1 MGNVALSSVLTIFNM
16 VIIISVVKEVRL
28 KSRTAMNMMK
38 FMQQSADV
46 KEMDGD
52 GFRETFDDS
61 TGMLMTTNPL
71 RRGIVSDARTAEVS
85 AGDDLA
91 PNERHTQAGPGDG
104 KETTREDATLEDVHT
119 FGDDDNT
126 AVHVGN
132 DVIRRLLSICT
143 RTDVD
148 AWAHEWV
155 RNGMRIPK
163 GLKRAATT
171 LNISTI
177 EVEEW
182 LSRSAAAGAQNGAPT
197 AKSDV
202 PIAVRILDPSSSA
215 VSMSVAGGTGE
226 IQSDL
231 I

>member
-1 MGNVALSSVLTIFNM
+1 
-16 VIIISVVKEVRL
+16 
-28 KSRTAMNMMK
+28 
-38 FMQQSADV
+38 
-46 KEMDGD
+46 
-52 GFRETFDDS
+52 
-61 TGMLMTTNPL
+61 
-71 RRGIVSDARTAEVS
+71 
-85 AGDDLA
+85 
-91 PNERHTQAGPGDG
+91 
-104 KETTREDATLEDVHT
+104 
-119 FGDDDNT
+119 
-126 AVHVGN
+126 
-132 DVIRRLLSICT
+132 
-143 RTDVD
+143 
-148 AWAHEWV
+148 
-155 RNGMRIPK
+155 MRIPK